1 VGDGMTSKLHK
12 AITNAEKAIE
22 DVTGAFEK
30 QVDEIAS
37 QDNKADLEKW
47 VNAYRAMQDSGHIY
61 VTWAKHYAGMDEE
74 GESFLDEGS
83 M

>member
-1 VGDGMTSKLHK
+1 MAKELYK
-12 AITNAEKAIE
+12 AITNVEKAIE
-22 DVTGAFEK
+22 NVTGAFEK
-30 QVDEIAS
+30 QVDKIAS

-47 VNAYRAMQDSGHIY
+47 IKAYRAMQDSGHLY

-74 GESFLDEGS
+74 GDSFLDEGS